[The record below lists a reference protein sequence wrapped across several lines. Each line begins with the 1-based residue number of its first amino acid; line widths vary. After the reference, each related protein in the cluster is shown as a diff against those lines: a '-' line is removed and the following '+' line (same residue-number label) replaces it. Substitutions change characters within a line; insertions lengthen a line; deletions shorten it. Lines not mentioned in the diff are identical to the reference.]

1 MKTRFAALVKY
12 KHSIVQTSEAELQKA
27 NVRLYK
33 AKLELENSLKDLE
46 KLSQPSSGNMQ
57 EFLASRS
64 IRDAQMR
71 LIEKNRGWVAF
82 EEQQVKAAQEKLK
95 SDTIEYEKYKYLEA
109 QEIKKLQKQ
118 QAILEAKQ
126 LDEVALMTFN
136 QKEAV

>member
-1 MKTRFAALVKY
+1 MKNRFAALVKY

-33 AKLELENSLKDLE
+33 AKLELQKSLEDLE
-46 KLSQPSSGNMQ
+46 KLPNPTKGNMQ

-64 IRDAQMR
+64 IADAQMR
-71 LIEKNRGWVAF
+71 LIEKNRDWVAF
-82 EEQQVKAAQEKLK
+82 EEKQVEAAKEQLKA
-95 SDTIEYEKYKYLEA
+95 DTIEYEKYKYLQS
-109 QEIKKLQKQ
+109 QEIQKLKKQ
-118 QAILEAKQ
+118 QAIAEAKQ

>member
-12 KHSIVQTSEAELQKA
+12 KRSIVQTSEAELQKA

-71 LIEKNRGWVAF
+71 LIEKNRSWVAF